1 MAPHLLNGN
10 SALPSR
16 KLILPTK
23 QHYLKVKSLLKSE
36 YTSSIIYMK
45 GKPELT
51 RDNTD
56 IELEFRQESY
66 FFYLTGVEEPN
77 FQVVVDL
84 EKDEI
89 YLITPDVSVNDVFW
103 KGPAANKRELMERYD
118 IDEVISESD
127 LPQLVQTLAPE
138 TIFVLDNKMHYMHAL
153 ELITS
158 SSIRSRIDTQLLLPA
173 MDEARLIKFSWE
185 IDIIRQVMHASSQA
199 HIALMQQFQPGMT
212 EAHLAAVFRW
222 NCALNQVYRQAYLPI
237 VASGSR
243 AATLH
248 HFPNNDQHIINDPH
262 SLVLVDAGG
271 EKLCYGSDITRTF
284 PVQGVFS
291 DEAKAI
297 YSIVLKMQ
305 QVVLSK
311 LRPGIYWQNMQQL
324 ATEILCKELVR
335 LGILVGDINVL
346 MEQSV
351 PCAFYFHGLG
361 HALGLDVHDVGGKET
376 SKDDPTVSQF
386 LLDRPLEKNMVITIE
401 PGLYFNDYMLDIWTQ
416 CPGYQCFF
424 NMEILDQYRHLGGV
438 RIEDTVVITEDGHEN
453 LTIVPKEIDEIEAL
467 MMK

>member
-1 MAPHLLNGN
+1 MAPHLLHGN

-16 KLILPTK
+16 KPILPTK
-23 QHYLKVKSLLKSE
+23 QHYLRVKSLLKSE

-89 YLITPDVSVNDVFW
+89 YLITPDVSVNDIFW
-103 KGPAANKRELMERYD
+103 KGPVANKRELMERYD
-118 IDEVISESD
+118 IDKVISESD

-138 TIFVLDNKMHYMHAL
+138 IIFVLDNKMHYMHAL

-158 SSIRSRIDTQLLLPA
+158 SNIRSRIDTQLLLPA

-248 HFPNNDQHIINDPH
+248 HSPKNDQHIINDPH

-305 QVVLSK
+305 QAVLSK

-324 ATEILCKELVR
+324 ATEVLCKELVR

-361 HALGLDVHDVGGKET
+361 HALGLDVHDVGG
-376 SKDDPTVSQF
+376 
-386 LLDRPLEKNMVITIE
+386 
-401 PGLYFNDYMLDIWTQ
+401 
-416 CPGYQCFF
+416 
-424 NMEILDQYRHLGGV
+424 
-438 RIEDTVVITEDGHEN
+438 
-453 LTIVPKEIDEIEAL
+453 
-467 MMK
+467 